1 MINKTFCV
9 NCGAELSANSKNC
22 TECGSSQDPH
32 ELDLSE
38 DVIEA
43 RQEPQPPYQI
53 PQDVY
58 NNKNWE
64 NVKISFIAP
73 WANIILY
80 IIIGFPLTFIPEP
93 VGSIILMIWAVIFA
107 LATIGA
113 VVAFA
118 IYASRDKK
126 LLFEETGHSKVRGPI
141 TILIFLFFFHVMYQI
156 YYLFVRS
163 SKYEIEDE
171 DSISSS

>member
-1 MINKTFCV
+1 M
-9 NCGAELSANSKNC
+9 NCGTELPANSKKC
-22 TECGSSQDPH
+22 TECGSSQDPY

-58 NNKNWE
+58 ANKNWE

-73 WANIILY
+73 YANTVLY

-113 VVAFA
+113 FVAFA

-171 DSISSS
+171 HSIPSS

>member
-1 MINKTFCV
+1 MTNKTFCV
-9 NCGAELSANSKNC
+9 NCGAELTANSKNC

-32 ELDLSE
+32 ELDLSGE
-38 DVIEA
+38 VIEA

-58 NNKNWE
+58 TNKNWE
-64 NVKISFIAP
+64 NVKISFIAQY
-73 WANIILY
+73 ANIILY

-93 VGSIILMIWAVIFA
+93 VGSIILNIWAVIFA
-107 LATIGA
+107 LAMIGTY
-113 VVAFA
+113 VAFA

-126 LLFEETGHSKVRGPI
+126 LLFEETGHSKVRGPVS
-141 TILIFLFFFHVMYQI
+141 ILIFLFLTNVIYQI